1 MTSSTKSWM
10 HDITCTLNDNVKEHI
25 RANHM
30 YTREQ
35 GKSCLLFGKWLKKP
49 FLTQMLK
56 RLIDLMRTGLFCKR
70 NFHRQLVYMEEMELH
85 VFFFDRDLRQFE
97 PKNSYCISNNMNF
110 HSLVL
115 NLRRFLFSGKIQ
127 RFESI
132 NNYILLHFCQVKS
145 EMRSNLTSRLSQRF
159 MVAPATRRRSGK
171 ASESLLARTINNFV

>member
-1 MTSSTKSWM
+1 M
-10 HDITCTLNDNVKEHI
+10 
-25 RANHM
+25 
-30 YTREQ
+30 
-35 GKSCLLFGKWLKKP
+35 
-49 FLTQMLK
+49 
-56 RLIDLMRTGLFCKR
+56 
-70 NFHRQLVYMEEMELH
+70 
-85 VFFFDRDLRQFE
+85 FFFDRDLRQFE

-159 MVAPATRRRSGK
+159 MVAPATRRGSGK